1 MAINRGSSPCKL
13 IRIGFLLL
21 LGLST
26 IYLTNGSQ
34 NKRKILASIRK
45 YCRAMQWFDKRQRHI
60 CTKHPEMIRHVKKG
74 VENALEECRRQFKD
88 YRWNCSPLTWNQVF
102 SEEGLLKKRSRETAF
117 VQALTA
123 ASVMMEISQACA
135 ANGKKG
141 KPCGCGSQPK
151 SKRRSNNSKRKPRD
165 VNEFWQGCPHNLQYG
180 FYFAKRFMDPR
191 RVTNHARK
199 TRAHNQEVGR
209 KLVRKLRVKKCKCHG
224 KSDTCA
230 YKICWYVTPPIT
242 NVGDHL
248 WKMYNRSVRSQ
259 WNKTSNFLYRKDRSR
274 REKITS
280 TKLTYF
286 APSENFCQRNLH
298 MSIMGTRGRQC
309 NSTSTGSDSCKSM
322 CCGRSFKTKYVKR
335 KGKCNC
341 RFVWC
346 CQVECDQCDI
356 NVKVET
362 CL

>member
-1 MAINRGSSPCKL
+1 NDHHFHITGYYFIHTFLHSS
-13 IRIGFLLL
+13 G
-21 LGLST
+21 
-26 IYLTNGSQ
+26 
-34 NKRKILASIRK
+34 
-45 YCRAMQWFDKRQRHI
+45 
-60 CTKHPEMIRHVKKG
+60 
-74 VENALEECRRQFKD
+74 
-88 YRWNCSPLTWNQVF
+88 
-102 SEEGLLKKRSRETAF
+102 SRETAF

-191 RVTNHARK
+191 SDK
-199 TRAHNQEVGR
+199 PRAE
-209 KLVRKLRVKKCKCHG
+209 
-224 KSDTCA
+224 DT
-230 YKICWYVTPPIT
+230 
-242 NVGDHL
+242 
-248 WKMYNRSVRSQ
+248 RSQ
-259 WNKTSNFLYRKDRSR
+259 PGGRTKAGTKIKSKNVNVRTHVLTKYVGMSRRRSRTSVIICGRCTTDPYARSGTKHPTLLYRKDRSR